1 MNMGCSVKKCVGG
14 KMRGQL
20 SILIK
25 DLRRKDLSIFI
36 GSVVGGAI
44 GRERLKIKKEG
55 IINGTIT

>member
-36 GSVVGGAI
+36 GSVVGEPLE
-44 GRERLKIKKEG
+44 GRDLRFKKEG
-55 IINGTIT
+55 IINGTIS